1 MRGLDLKDSSC
12 DFCGRTPD
20 NVPRLVASPDAAI
33 CSDCMAQ
40 GIQAVVVAS
49 QAPDQA
55 KFVDAAPD
63 CCSFCGKTFAAKRML
78 KGKSARICAN
88 CLLLGSENLLSAKEP
103 GKPLAAPAADWRR
116 QYAWFAIGSHFEAI
130 ATAEIVTAIREFP
143 ARMRAD
149 IQVALETLFSGPLK
163 DARGLGLAKR
173 YSHDR
178 LTFSQLLEQDHHH
191 AVKIAPMRYMEVD
204 IGESEPIRCI
214 ENALWLATTN
224 DVPHAILL
232 SLKPSNYGEAST
244 IVIEVA
250 IPPGDRSAEIAGE
263 YFKLLEREVANSA
276 SYRGKILSLESR
288 TPFEGT
294 ASEVRVHRL
303 PPISTNDIILPEKT
317 LDILERNVFDFFA
330 QREDLRGLGL
340 SLRKGLLF
348 HGPPGTGK
356 THCIN
361 YLASRLTEHTTLLI
375 TAGQIC
381 YLAEYMALARLL
393 QPSIVVIE
401 DADLI
406 ARERTTMHDAGEE
419 VLLNRLLNEM
429 DGLQEDA
436 EVLFILTT
444 NRPDELEPALAS
456 RPGRIDQ
463 AIEFPL
469 PDPHARGRLV
479 DLYGRQLEIDG
490 EIRDEAVRRTDGMS
504 AAFIKELMRRTAQ
517 YNLARCKEETVD
529 RHDLDMAL
537 REMLFEGGQLNV
549 KILGGAVTEPD
560 ADRELG

>member
-1 MRGLDLKDSSC
+1 
-12 DFCGRTPD
+12 
-20 NVPRLVASPDAAI
+20 
-33 CSDCMAQ
+33 MAQ
-40 GIQAVVVAS
+40 GMRSVVVAS
-49 QAPDQA
+49 QDSDQA
-55 KFVDAAPD
+55 KLVDAAPRQ
-63 CCSFCGKTFAAKRML
+63 CSFCGKPFAAKRML
-78 KGKSARICAN
+78 KGESARICGN
-88 CLLLGSENLLSAKEP
+88 CLLLGCENLLSAKEP

-116 QYAWFAIGSHFEAI
+116 KFAWFAVASHFDGI
-130 ATAEIVTAIREFP
+130 ATEDIVTAIREFP

-149 IQVALETLFSGPLK
+149 IQAALETLFAGTLK
-163 DARGLGLAKR
+163 GARGLGLAKR
-173 YSHDR
+173 YSHDK
-178 LTFSQLLEQDHHH
+178 LTFSQLLEQDHHQ

-204 IGESEPIRCI
+204 VGEDEPVRCI
-214 ENALWLATTN
+214 ESALWLATAN
-224 DVPHAILL
+224 KVPHAILL

-250 IPPGDRSAEIAGE
+250 VPPGDRSATIAGE
-263 YFKLLEREVANSA
+263 YFKLLEREVARSA

-288 TPFEGT
+288 VPFEGT

-303 PPISTNDIILPEKT
+303 PPVSTDDIILPEKT
-317 LDILERNVFDFFA
+317 LDMLERNVFDFFD
-330 QREDLRGLGL
+330 QRADLRRLGL

-361 YLASRLTEHTTLLI
+361 YLASRLTGHTTLLI

-381 YLAEYMALARLL
+381 HLAEYMALARLL

-406 ARERTTMHDAGEE
+406 ARERTSMHDPAEE

-444 NRPDELEPALAS
+444 NRPDQLEPALAA

-469 PDPHARGRLV
+469 PDATSRSRLV
-479 DLYGRQLEIDG
+479 DLYGRRLALGD
-490 EIRDEAVRRTDGMS
+490 EIRKEAVRRTDGMS

-517 YNLARCKEETVD
+517 YNLVRGKRVAVNRQN
-529 RHDLDMAL
+529 LDMAL

-549 KILGGAVTEPD
+549 KILGGAASEQFGGAPD
-560 ADRELG
+560 